1 MICAG
6 SSHPAPAAVN
16 ATPHRRALGYCPV
29 CCRAH
34 ALTRAGRIWQHR
46 TPHDTTPMETTT

>member
-6 SSHPAPAAVN
+6 SGRYAPAFINGVGRCR
-16 ATPHRRALGYCPV
+16 PLGYCPV
-29 CCRAH
+29 CGRQH